1 MTTDQSIFGA
11 REQAPGAA
19 TRRFF
24 NSVPNIGISAA
35 KVSDFMHSSGRPPGL
50 SSTPETP
57 KNNKLSA
64 RFSLHCGKT
73 VPIAR

>member
-1 MTTDQSIFGA
+1 LG
-11 REQAPGAA
+11 REKSAGRSHAEV
-19 TRRFF
+19 F

-64 RFSLHCGKT
+64 RFSLHRGKT